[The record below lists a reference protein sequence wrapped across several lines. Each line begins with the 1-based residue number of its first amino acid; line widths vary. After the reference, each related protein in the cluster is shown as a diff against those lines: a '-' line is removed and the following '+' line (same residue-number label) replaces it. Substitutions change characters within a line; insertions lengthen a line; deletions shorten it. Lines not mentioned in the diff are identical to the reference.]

1 MVINRNCINS
11 SIRYDGKSK
20 EELCN
25 DIDGWKKLLVETYGA
40 RKGDLVAISIM
51 NVNSR
56 HVSALFACAE
66 LGLRIILL
74 DSPAKLESL
83 PYTKLARFGPAKF
96 CITDGTGE
104 QLYDGLHGKMIQRY
118 SECTIHA
125 LEMTP
130 EPNYYN
136 PGWYVLESDPFL
148 VSSTSGTTDYSKKI
162 EFTHEDCMV
171 FAIRNINIFKFVP
184 ASVCWHTKNMHHAS
198 SMLTD
203 LLPSMMISNTHY
215 SYGLPDRKEWLPLTK
230 EEAINFVETKKI
242 DRCIVP
248 NRDILNWLI
257 RGHVFTKR
265 LTINMSGF
273 TMDNSYADLCGMHNL
288 RFISHYGS
296 IDTAIPAL
304 VNVVDEDYWEEDNC
318 LGHVADTEF
327 WVTVG
332 NGVSLVHH
340 TRWKNPRRLGD
351 RLEYRNGKYYHLGRI
366 EEKPL
371 DVPQDLDLTPFY
383 QDTKLN
389 MDQLRGYMW
398 EKYSKKI

>member
-1 MVINRNCINS
+1 MIISRNLINDH
-11 SIRYDGKSK
+11 IRYDGKSK
-20 EELCN
+20 DELVK
-25 DIDGWKKLLVETYGA
+25 DIDGWKKLLVEKYGA
-40 RKGDLVAISIM
+40 SKYDLVAISIM
-51 NVNSR
+51 NVNTR
-56 HVSALFACAE
+56 HVSAVFACAE
-66 LGLRIILL
+66 LGLRVILL
-74 DSPAKLESL
+74 DSPAKKESL

-104 QLYDGLHGKMIQRY
+104 HLYDGLHGEMINRY
-118 SECTIHA
+118 SEQMIHV

-130 EPNYYN
+130 CEEPYH
-136 PGWYVLESDPFL
+136 PWYVLENDPFL
-148 VSSTSGTTDYSKKI
+148 VSSTSGTTDYSREI
-162 EFTHEDCMV
+162 IFSHEDCYV
-171 FAIRNINIFKFVP
+171 FAKRNIKIFQFEP
-184 ASVCWHTKNMHHAS
+184 NSVCWHTKNMHHAS

-203 LLPSMMISNTHY
+203 LLPSMMASNTHY

-230 EEAINFVETKKI
+230 EEAIQFIESRKI

-257 RGHVFTKR
+257 RGHIFKKT

-273 TMDNSYADLCGMHNL
+273 TMSREYGDLCAMHNI

-304 VNVVDEDYWEEDNC
+304 VNYVDDTYDEDDNC
-318 LGHVADTEF
+318 LGHLADTDF
-327 WVTVG
+327 WLYVNDRG
-332 NGVSLVHH
+332 SFVSHE
-340 TRWKNPRRLGD
+340 RWKTPRKLGD
-351 RLEYRNGKYYHLGRI
+351 NLEYRNGKYYHLGRV

-371 DVPQDLDLTPFY
+371 DVPQGLDLTPFY
-383 QDTKLN
+383 QDTKIN